1 LRILDCGL
9 QIEISD
15 APHIFNPKSAFR
27 NLIHSTT
34 PITFIT
40 DISKKEATLYEW
52 EKTMPLE
59 NFGSILNFAEE
70 LELQDL
76 GFYKTVAENPAC
88 ADHKHMFEE
97 FAAAINKNVKSVQ
110 RTRRENVTEMI
121 LEPIKDFIRAPFC
134 EECEGADSMG
144 ASEAVDAA
152 RRLEERAVRYYTEAA
167 AKIKAQPEVARALKT
182 VGKKHTAHLN
192 KLKEM

>member
-1 LRILDCGL
+1 
-9 QIEISD
+9 
-15 APHIFNPKSAFR
+15 
-27 NLIHSTT
+27 
-34 PITFIT
+34 
-40 DISKKEATLYEW
+40 
-52 EKTMPLE
+52 MPLE

-76 GFYKTVAENPAC
+76 GFYKTLVENPAC
-88 ADHKHMFEE
+88 AEHKQMFED

-134 EECEGADSMG
+134 EECEGIESMN

-152 RRLEERAVRYYTEAA
+152 RRLEDRAVRYYTEAA
-167 AKIKAQPEVARALKT
+167 TKIKAQPEVARALKIL
-182 VGKKHTAHLN
+182 GKKHSAHLAR
-192 KLKEM
+192 LQEL